1 MQGNYSNSYNVPSF
15 ARREAYNFDDSK
27 EFREIYKELCQ
38 ISEEIEKCRS
48 RNS

>member
-1 MQGNYSNSYNVPSF
+1 MQGNYSEYRTSF
-15 ARREAYNFDDSK
+15 STGREAYLSD
-27 EFREIYKELCQ
+27 EITSESRSIYNELDA